1 MSYVA
6 VYDRTIYYNPT
17 NKYSIIRVK
26 SADQSVPQQARSA
39 YRHRDNLIRFV
50 AVGYE
55 LPQTDKVSML
65 LEGEWCSG
73 KHGIQL
79 KVDKFEEIVPQTV
92 DGVRG
97 YLSSRLVKGIGPKIA
112 QQIVDRFGV
121 DALNVIENQPERL
134 LEIRGITEGKL
145 EDIRDTFLESRCMR
159 DLMILLSPFQITPAA
174 ATKIYEHFGARSVE
188 ILQDNPFELCQVSGF
203 GFRRV
208 DEIAAKNG
216 MPFNDP
222 KRIRGA
228 IFASLDSQR
237 QEHGHL
243 YLPEEA
249 VKKSTAYLLN
259 EKQPIPQLCVKASEI
274 QPVLDNM
281 VLHGELVCADG
292 NFYRVQAFAQEN
304 ETAQKIAAMLS
315 VKPVP
320 VDITHALEHIRNDLG
335 INLSQRQCEAVYMA
349 FRSNLSIIT
358 GSPGTGKTTVL
369 RAIIQVFRLLY
380 PEGKIQLAAPT
391 GRASRRMAESTGYA
405 GAKTLH
411 SLLGLM
417 GEEGFTKEKPE
428 PLDADLIIVDESS
441 MIDMWLAQQFFRR
454 LRPGT
459 KLVLVGDVDQL
470 QSVGAGDV
478 FRQLIGSGLIPVTVL
493 NQIFRQSKD
502 SRIAVNAQRINAGDT
517 RLDYGED
524 FRFIRSDTQEEAADV
539 ICRVYLN
546 LVKQYGVEKVQILSP
561 YRTEGACSTDQLNL
575 VIRELVNPLRED
587 TVDLKV
593 GGSFFRVGDK
603 VMQRKNIDK
612 VSNGDIGY
620 IRKMER
626 NDKGDMCVTIAFSDF
641 RIVEYEME
649 DMTHIELA
657 YATTIHKAMG
667 SEYDYVVMPLIRSH
681 ARMLSR
687 NIFYTAV
694 TRAKKQV
701 YLVGQKP
708 ALMVAIHKKV
718 DGKRNTLLGE
728 RTAKYLK
735 VYSVRQEQMK
745 KAS

>member
-39 YRHRDNLIRFV
+39 YRHRDNMIRFV

-259 EKQPIPQLCVKASEI
+259 EKQPVPQLCVKASEI

-315 VKPVP
+315 VKPVT

-417 GEEGFTKEKPE
+417 GEEGFTKEESE

-587 TVDLKV
+587 AVDLKV

-626 NDKGDMCVTIAFSDF
+626 NDKGDMCVTIAFSDS

>member
-39 YRHRDNLIRFV
+39 YRHRDNMIRFV

-441 MIDMWLAQQFFRR
+441 MIDMWLAQKFFRR

-587 TVDLKV
+587 AVDLKV

>member
-6 VYDRTIYYNPT
+6 VYDRTIYYNPS

-39 YRHRDNLIRFV
+39 YRHRDNMIRFV

-159 DLMILLSPFQITPAA
+159 NLMILLSPFQITPAA

-417 GEEGFTKEKPE
+417 GEEGFTKEESE

-587 TVDLKV
+587 AVDLKV

-626 NDKGDMCVTIAFSDF
+626 NDKGDMCVTIAFSDS

>member
-39 YRHRDNLIRFV
+39 YRHRDNMIRFV

-216 MPFNDP
+216 VPFNDP

-237 QEHGHL
+237 QKHGHL

-259 EKQPIPQLCVKASEI
+259 EKQPVPQLCVKASEI

-417 GEEGFTKEKPE
+417 GEEGFTKEESE

-587 TVDLKV
+587 AVDLKV

-626 NDKGDMCVTIAFSDF
+626 NDKGDMCVTITFSDS

-667 SEYDYVVMPLIRSH
+667 SEYDYVVMPLIRGH

-701 YLVGQKP
+701 FLVGQKP

>member
-39 YRHRDNLIRFV
+39 YRHRDNMIRFV

-259 EKQPIPQLCVKASEI
+259 EKQPVPQLCVKASEI

-281 VLHGELVCADG
+281 VLHGELVCVDG

-417 GEEGFTKEKPE
+417 GEEDFTKEKSE

-524 FRFIRSDTQEEAADV
+524 FRFIRSNTQEEVADV

-626 NDKGDMCVTIAFSDF
+626 NDKGDMCVTIAFSDS

-728 RTAKYLK
+728 RTVKYLK
-735 VYSVRQEQMK
+735 VHSVRQEQMK

>member
-39 YRHRDNLIRFV
+39 YRHRDNMIRFV

-243 YLPEEA
+243 YLSEEA

-335 INLSQRQCEAVYMA
+335 INLSQWQCEAVYMA

-417 GEEGFTKEKPE
+417 GEEGFTKEE
-428 PLDADLIIVDESS
+428 SESLDADLIIVDESS

-587 TVDLKV
+587 AVDLKV

-626 NDKGDMCVTIAFSDF
+626 NDKGDMCVTIAFSDS

>member
-6 VYDRTIYYNPT
+6 VYDRTIYYNPS

-39 YRHRDNLIRFV
+39 YRHRDNMIRFV

-417 GEEGFTKEKPE
+417 GEEGFTKEESE

-587 TVDLKV
+587 AVDLKV

-626 NDKGDMCVTIAFSDF
+626 NDKGDMCVTIAFSDS

>member
-6 VYDRTIYYNPT
+6 VYDRTIYYNPA

-26 SADQSVPQQARSA
+26 STDQSVPQQARDA
-39 YRHRDNLIRFV
+39 YRHRDNMIRFV

-65 LEGEWCSG
+65 LEGEWQNG
-73 KHGIQL
+73 KHGIQF
-79 KVDKFEEIVPQTV
+79 KVDKYEEIVPQTE

-97 YLSSRLVKGIGPKIA
+97 YLSSRLIKGVGPKIA
-112 QQIVDRFGV
+112 QLIVDRFGV
-121 DALNVIENQPERL
+121 DALNIIENQPERL
-134 LEIRGITEGKL
+134 LEIKGITPQKL
-145 EDIRDTFLESRCMR
+145 EDIQNSFSESRCMR
-159 DLMILLSPFQITPAA
+159 DLMILLSPYQITPAA

-188 ILQDNPFELCQVSGF
+188 ILQDNPYELCQVSGF

-208 DEIAAKNG
+208 DEIARKND
-216 MPFNDP
+216 MPFNSS

-228 IFASLDSQR
+228 IFATMDAQR

-243 YLPEEA
+243 YLPEDA
-249 VKKSTAYLLN
+249 VKTSTARLLN
-259 EKQPIPQLCVKASEI
+259 EKQPIPQYHVKPSEI
-274 QPVLDNM
+274 QPVLEKLI
-281 VLHGELVCADG
+281 LHGELVSSNG
-292 NFYRVQAFAQEN
+292 NIYQLQVFAQEDD
-304 ETAQKIAAMLS
+304 TARHIAALLAL
-315 VKPVP
+315 KPDAM
-320 VDITHALEHIRNDLG
+320 DITQALEHIRSELG

-369 RAIIQVFRLLY
+369 RAIIQVFRYLC
-380 PEGKIQLAAPT
+380 PKGKILLAAPT
-391 GRASRRMAESTGYA
+391 GRASRRMAESTGFMT
-405 GAKTLH
+405 AKTLH
-411 SLLGLM
+411 SLLGLV
-417 GEEGFTKEKPE
+417 GENDFSKEKPE

-441 MIDMWLAQQFFRR
+441 MIDMWLARQFFTRI
-454 LRPGT
+454 RPET
-459 KLVLVGDVDQL
+459 RVVLVGDVDQL

-493 NQIFRQSKD
+493 NQIFRQSED

-517 RLDYGED
+517 RLAFGED
-524 FRFIRSDTQEEAADV
+524 FRFIRSDTQEEAANV
-539 ICRVYLN
+539 ICRIYLN
-546 LVKQYGVEKVQILSP
+546 LVNQYGIEKVQILSP

-575 VIRELVNPLRED
+575 VIREMVNPPRED
-587 TVDLKV
+587 DFDLKV
-593 GGSFFRVGDK
+593 GSNFFRVGDK
-603 VMQRKNIDK
+603 VMQRKNIEK

-620 IRKMER
+620 IRKMLR
-626 NDKGDMCVTIAFSDF
+626 NDKGDMRVTIEFSDS

-667 SEYDYVVMPLIRSH
+667 SEYDYVVMPIIRSH
-681 ARMLSR
+681 AHMLSR

-694 TRAKKQV
+694 TRAKKEV
-701 YLVGQKP
+701 YLVGQKA

-718 DGKRNTLLGE
+718 DGKRHTMLAE
-728 RTAKYLK
+728 RTGKYLK
-735 VYSVRQEQMK
+735 VFNAKLEQMK
-745 KAS
+745 KAA

>member
-39 YRHRDNLIRFV
+39 YRHRDNMIRFV

-259 EKQPIPQLCVKASEI
+259 EKQPVPQLCVKASEI

-320 VDITHALEHIRNDLG
+320 VDITHALEHIRNDLR

-417 GEEGFTKEKPE
+417 GEEGFTKEESE

-587 TVDLKV
+587 AVDLKV
-593 GGSFFRVGDK
+593 GGSFFRIGDK

-626 NDKGDMCVTIAFSDF
+626 NDKGDMCVTIAFSDS

>member
-39 YRHRDNLIRFV
+39 YRHRDNMIRFV

-281 VLHGELVCADG
+281 VLHSELVCADG

-417 GEEGFTKEKPE
+417 GEEGFTKEESE

-587 TVDLKV
+587 AVDLKV
-593 GGSFFRVGDK
+593 GGSFFRIGDK

-626 NDKGDMCVTIAFSDF
+626 NDKGDMCVTIAFSDS

>member
-39 YRHRDNLIRFV
+39 YRHRDNIIRFV

-259 EKQPIPQLCVKASEI
+259 EKQPVPQLCVKASEI

-391 GRASRRMAESTGYA
+391 GRASRRMAESTGHA

-417 GEEGFTKEKPE
+417 GEEGFTKEE
-428 PLDADLIIVDESS
+428 SELLDADLIIVDESS

-587 TVDLKV
+587 AVDLKV

-626 NDKGDMCVTIAFSDF
+626 NDKGDMCVTIAFSDS

-649 DMTHIELA
+649 DMTNIELA

>member
-39 YRHRDNLIRFV
+39 YRHRDNMIRFV

-121 DALNVIENQPERL
+121 DALNIIENQPERL

-216 MPFNDP
+216 VPFNDP

-417 GEEGFTKEKPE
+417 GEEGFTKEESE

-441 MIDMWLAQQFFRR
+441 MIDMWLAQQFFSR

-587 TVDLKV
+587 AVDLKV

-626 NDKGDMCVTIAFSDF
+626 NDKGDMCVTITFSDS

-708 ALMVAIHKKV
+708 ALMVAVHKKV

>member
-39 YRHRDNLIRFV
+39 YRHRDNMIRFV

-259 EKQPIPQLCVKASEI
+259 EKQPIPQLCVKSSEI

-417 GEEGFTKEKPE
+417 GEEGFTKEESE

-517 RLDYGED
+517 HLDYGED

-587 TVDLKV
+587 AVDLKV

-626 NDKGDMCVTIAFSDF
+626 NDKGDMCVTIAFSDS

-708 ALMVAIHKKV
+708 ALMVAVHKKV